1 LNTAGMGHARPSLWR
16 SAAQGAA
23 GPRGRPRFLGTA
35 SLADP
40 RAAGGRQSAHV
51 ISPRPTT
58 GRWCHSKQ
66 TTAAAPKCGSPMA
79 FSASASAYACTL
91 VGHAV
96 WLLVARRQA
105 ARSASSDGSAR
116 RAYL

>member
-1 LNTAGMGHARPSLWR
+1 LNTAGMGHARLSLWR
-16 SAAQGAA
+16 WAAQGAA

-40 RAAGGRQSAHV
+40 WAAAIRRRRSLDAELGTFAGQSGGSQSAHV

-58 GRWCHSKQ
+58 CSGRWCHSKQ

-79 FSASASAYACTL
+79 FSASA
-91 VGHAV
+91 
-96 WLLVARRQA
+96 
-105 ARSASSDGSAR
+105 
-116 RAYL
+116 